1 MKRIFCVLI
10 SCAMFIMALPTMAS
24 GITVSGL
31 SKVGELPELKYEYD
45 ISFKENNKYVLITE
59 EVIDEDELNYLL
71 EIFSDDNLIC
81 VNSDITEVI
90 EASADDIT
98 FMFYDEDAVD
108 YGFYVNKDRVLV
120 AIANGHEMTIKQGIF
135 KFKNTDT
142 YNELLDFVAENRVEQ
157 KEKDEQQET
166 EGMKNAVNITNFKTI
181 YHASFPLA
189 RFGDP
194 FEWGICS
201 YVKEGDSKTTVAAY
215 HAYFYSDDLKVLH
228 LSDGEVLNNK
238 FKSGTKRMV
247 KIKNNSTSGT
257 EYDNNLTGELYSYEV
272 QINVAK
278 DMRAENIKVDYT
290 HLTSNKKFT
299 FYPHMDKCEQVGKLP
314 SDMFSEKNNI
324 THRNKVENLTKLYR
338 ESISAENLYLK
349 NSEWGVCKYSTEVS
363 GEVYAFYF
371 YSSYD
376 DEYLIS
382 EIEDKILVTPRGDI
396 STKFQ
401 NEIDFG
407 TGRVLQGGYEV
418 FDYDFV
424 YPFTFRLGINTDKEI
439 IYRGIFYN
447 DSGRNCVINKYEYL
461 SGNLDSLDFDLQEVA
476 KPVESATPEDYKQA
490 EGESEKKDEQQ
501 EKQEDYKETEQEK
514 KEGEKTESDE
524 ILKEETEEEPIK
536 ENETDSAESDKET
549 SLDYN
554 FIDVPKT
561 HWAYDNIYEF
571 ATKGIVLGYGNGYF
585 GVNDPI
591 TYEHFSLLLDRLFN
605 YKADNK
611 ERVPSIREDVI
622 VSVVKALNIDVSDAK
637 TAIIN
642 QRFSDCKNLKEDS
655 LKYIAAAIECGL
667 VIGADGELFPDE
679 NLTRA
684 ETVTLLKRAVEYKA
698 E

>member
-1 MKRIFCVLI
+1 MKRFFCVLI
-10 SCAMFIMALPTMAS
+10 AMAMFMMALPARATDV
-24 GITVSGL
+24 IISGL
-31 SKVGELPELKYEYD
+31 SNVGELPELKYEYD
-45 ISFKENNKYVLITE
+45 ISFKENNKSVLITE
-59 EVIDEDELNYLL
+59 EAIDENELNYLL
-71 EIFSDDNLIC
+71 EIFSDDNLTC
-81 VNSDITEVI
+81 VNSDITEFI
-90 EASADDIT
+90 EPSSDDIT
-98 FMFYDEDAVD
+98 FMFYDEDTVD

-120 AIANGHEMTIKQGIF
+120 TIANGHEMTMKQGIF
-135 KFKNTDT
+135 KFKNADT
-142 YNELLDFVAENRVEQ
+142 YNELLDFVAENRIQQE
-157 KEKDEQQET
+157 EKDEQQEI
-166 EGMKNAVNITNFKTI
+166 EGMKNAVSITNFKTI

-201 YVKEGDSKTTVAAY
+201 YVREGESKATVTAY
-215 HAYFYSDDLKVLH
+215 HAYFYSDDLKILY
-228 LSDGEVLNNK
+228 LSDSEVLDNK
-238 FKSGTKRMV
+238 FKSGTKRAV
-247 KIKNNSTSGT
+247 KIKNNASNGT
-257 EYDNNLTGELYSYEV
+257 EYDNTLTGELYSYEV
-272 QINVAK
+272 QVNVAK

-299 FYPHMDKCEQVGKLP
+299 FYPHMDKCEQTGKLP
-314 SDMFSEKNNI
+314 SDVFSEKNNI
-324 THRNKVENLTKLYR
+324 IYKNKVENFTKLYT

-349 NSEWGVCKYSTEVS
+349 NSEWGICKYSNDIS

-371 YSSYD
+371 YSAYD

-382 EIEDKILVTPRGDI
+382 EIKDKILITPKGDI
-396 STKFQ
+396 STNFQ
-401 NEIDFG
+401 NKIDFG
-407 TGRVLQGGYEV
+407 TGRALQGGYEV

-424 YPFTFRLGINTDKEI
+424 YPFTFRFGINADKDI

-447 DSGRNCVINKYEYL
+447 DSGRNCVINKYKYL
-461 SGNLDSLDFDLQEVA
+461 SGNLDSLNFDLQETV
-476 KPVESATPEDYKQA
+476 KPVESAVPEDVKQA
-490 EGESEKKDEQQ
+490 EDESEKKDELQ
-501 EKQEDYKETEQEK
+501 EKQKDYKESEQEK
-514 KEGEKTESDE
+514 NEDEKIESDE
-524 ILKEETEEEPIK
+524 ILEETKEEPIK
-536 ENETDSAESDKET
+536 ENKADSTKSDEEI

-554 FIDVPKT
+554 FIDVPKN
-561 HWAYDNIYEF
+561 HWAYNNIYEF

-622 VSVVKALNIDVSDAK
+622 VSVVKALNIDVSDTK

-642 QRFSDCKNLKEDS
+642 QKFSDCKNLKADS
-655 LKYIAAAIECGL
+655 PKYIAAAIECGL

-698 E
+698 K